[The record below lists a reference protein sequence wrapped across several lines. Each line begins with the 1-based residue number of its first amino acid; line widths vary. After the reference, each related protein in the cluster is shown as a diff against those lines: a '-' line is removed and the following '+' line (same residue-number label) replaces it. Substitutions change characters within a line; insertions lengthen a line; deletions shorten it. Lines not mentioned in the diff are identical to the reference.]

1 MRKTLLRAFAAAVVI
16 TLVGAGSALG
26 LRIVFGNIVIEAD
39 GGFTPKTMSKSKL
52 TPITIH
58 GHGKLSTLDG
68 QLPPVLEHIIFWFDK
83 HGAVETRGL
92 PICTPQ
98 KLTATTTKAARR
110 LCPGAIVGTGFG
122 TAIVQFPESAP
133 VRASSPI
140 TIFNGARKHGNPT
153 VLAHAHLTVP
163 VPTTFIVPIEIK
175 RVHNGRYGYK
185 TDARIPKIA
194 GGYGVP
200 IYGRISIGRKW
211 TYKGHKMSYL
221 NAYCPDG
228 HLQARGQF
236 KFKDPAVTAGTL
248 MEGTFVK
255 ACKGR

>member
-1 MRKTLLRAFAAAVVI
+1 MAGTAVALR
-16 TLVGAGSALG
+16 LVS
-26 LRIVFGNIVIEAD
+26 GNIVVETD
-39 GGFTPKTMSKSKL
+39 GGFRPTTMSKHRL

-68 QLPPVLEHIIFWFDK
+68 TLPPVLHHIVFLFDK
-83 HGAVETRGL
+83 HGSVETRGL
-92 PICTPQ
+92 PTCTPGRL
-98 KLTATTTKAARR
+98 KATTTAQARR

-122 TAIVQFPESAP
+122 TAVVQFPESAP

-140 TIFNGARKHGNPT
+140 TIFNARPKHGNPT

-175 RVHNGRYGYK
+175 RVNHGRYGYE
-185 TDARIPKIA
+185 TDATIPKIA
-194 GGYGVP
+194 GGNGVP
-200 IYGRISIGRKW
+200 IYGRISIGRRW
-211 TYKGHKMSYL
+211 TYKGRRLSYL

-228 HLQARGQF
+228 HLQAEGKF
-236 KFKDPAVTAGTL
+236 TFKDKTV
-248 MEGTFVK
+248 MRGTFIK